1 MTYRYGYEEIDYV
14 DGTQDWV
21 WNAPNHVFFLRLRKL
36 FDAELSELYTEL
48 ESTGCW
54 SATSLINQF
63 NNWQM
68 QFPEELWRLDI
79 QRKYIRTYTT
89 SYINGKAYPEF
100 LTERANG
107 RKKTQRS
114 QFEKNQEKYMSSK
127 FSGTVASADD
137 IILRCS
143 VPNTELVVKP
153 NFDMRLTPFSH
164 VYLNVKYTDFVPERG
179 MECLKK

>member
-14 DGTQDWV
+14 DGTSDWV
-21 WNAPNHVFFLRLRKL
+21 WNAPQHVLFLRIREL
-36 FDAELSELYTEL
+36 FDDELCELYTKL

-63 NNWQM
+63 NDWQM
-68 QFPEELWRLDI
+68 QFPEELWRVDI
-79 QRKYIRTYTT
+79 QRKYIRTYTE
-89 SYINGKAYPEF
+89 SYIGGKAYPEF

-127 FSGTVASADD
+127 FSGVVASADD

-143 VPNTELVVKP
+143 VPNTALAVQP
-153 NFDMRLTPFSH
+153 NFDVHLTPFSY
-164 VYLNVKYTDFVPERG
+164 VYLNVKYNTQNG
-179 MECLKK
+179 Y